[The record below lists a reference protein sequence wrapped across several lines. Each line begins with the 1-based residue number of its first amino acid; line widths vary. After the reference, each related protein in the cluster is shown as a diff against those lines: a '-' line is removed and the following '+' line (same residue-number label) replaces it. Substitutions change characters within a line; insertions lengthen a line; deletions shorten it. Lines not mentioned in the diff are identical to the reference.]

1 MGQKKTRRAP
11 RKYSYSPPDVA
22 ALVDLTP
29 GAVRRLTKPRERRLP
44 SGETVTYP
52 PKLDLGDLGSVLAF
66 VREHSPAE
74 QTRIAKLLFAAGCD
88 PTKAAAALGITR
100 STLYRWAKG

>member
-1 MGQKKTRRAP
+1 MRNM
-11 RKYSYSPPDVA
+11 SPPARRTPRGEKKYTFTLSSVA
-22 ALVDLTP
+22 EMVDLTQRR
-29 GAVRRLTKPRERRLP
+29 VR
-44 SGETVTYP
+44 
-52 PKLDLGDLGSVLAF
+52 DLANQGTFDPADLASVLAF

-74 QTRIAKLLFAAGCD
+74 KTRIAKLLFASGCD